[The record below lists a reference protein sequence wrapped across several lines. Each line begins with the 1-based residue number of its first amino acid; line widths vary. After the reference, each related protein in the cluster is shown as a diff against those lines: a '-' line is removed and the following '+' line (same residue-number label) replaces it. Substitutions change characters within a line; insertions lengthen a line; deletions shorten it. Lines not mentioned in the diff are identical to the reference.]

1 MKIQIKIEQV
11 EINFEE
17 SDTDELDIIGYPRI
31 VTTDSWKGNKNK
43 SERLMEVIKEMTTEA
58 IRAFNETSKLNGE
71 KA

>member
-17 SDTDELDIIGYPRI
+17 SDTEGYPRI
-31 VTTDSWKGNKNK
+31 VTTDSWKGDKNK

-58 IRAFNETSKLNGE
+58 IRAFNETSKLKGN
-71 KA
+71 